1 MRDNAKTPERHAQRM
16 SAKQKIMQE
25 RIARADKEQGVL
37 LVLTGP
43 GKGKSSSGF
52 GMLARALGHGMK
64 VGVVQFIKGRRETG
78 EEAFFRQLPGVDYH
92 VMGEGFTW
100 DTQDRERDI
109 QAAEAAWK
117 IAGRMLED
125 PSFDL
130 VLLDE
135 LNIALRYD
143 CLDLD
148 RVLDDLQARPDMQ
161 HVVVTG
167 RYAPQ
172 HLIELADTV
181 TEMKV
186 VKHAFKDQGVKA
198 QKGIEL

>member
-1 MRDNAKTPERHAQRM
+1 MRDNAKDPERHAKRM
-16 SAKQKIMQE
+16 AAKQRIMQE

-64 VGVVQFIKGRRETG
+64 VGVVQFIKGKFATG
-78 EEAFFRQLPGVDYH
+78 EEAFFRQQPNVDYH
-92 VMGEGFTW
+92 VMGEGYTW
-100 DTQDRERDI
+100 DTQDRDRDVTS
-109 QAAEAAWK
+109 AETAWGE
-117 IAGRMLED
+117 ARRMLADE
-125 PSFDL
+125 SYDL

-135 LNIALRYD
+135 LNIALRHEY
-143 CLDLD
+143 LDLD
-148 RVLDDLQARPDMQ
+148 RVLDDLQARPAMQ

-167 RYAPQ
+167 RYAPRE
-172 HLIELADTV
+172 LIELADTV

-186 VKHAFKDQGVKA
+186 VKHAFKEQGVKA